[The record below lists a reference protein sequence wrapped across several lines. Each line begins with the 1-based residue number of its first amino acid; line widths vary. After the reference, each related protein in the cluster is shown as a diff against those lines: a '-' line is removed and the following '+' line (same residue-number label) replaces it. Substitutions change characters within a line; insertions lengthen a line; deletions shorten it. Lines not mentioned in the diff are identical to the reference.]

1 MVTRKLMRATI
12 CNRVSHPVLTI
23 DELPDFCAALVVSA
37 FVKTS
42 WLVDVRADVLIGV
55 LTTELAGIGMDKP
68 LGMGIILV
76 VACAVMMALEFA
88 VSLSYAGDV
97 LVGARVDELTTV

>member
-23 DELPDFCAALVVSA
+23 DELPDFCAALVVTV

-42 WLVDVRADVLIGV
+42 WLVDLRSDVLIGV

-76 VACAVMMALEFA
+76 VACAVIALEFA